1 MSRSS
6 LKTSNIKKCND
17 DNDCLKLN
25 KIKIKYH
32 CDKVRKLCTKTH
44 KNPIS
49 FSENKEENKEKI
61 FNSSKIEKF
70 IKEITFFNINS
81 YIFLIRFNSNFDKVK
96 ILLKEKNEDKFKE
109 LKDRLIKFKEHIES
123 FPGLIIKHD
132 KKIEFIDRKLPKL
145 FDRSLPEEISSNE
158 DYTSIIYIKNELI
171 ERNKLN
177 FDIYNKNITNIVR
190 NIMTSI
196 TSSELRLKI
205 TDSGWESLNWN
216 DKFEQIKKIFNSQ
229 EGKKDIPT
237 NLPEYIKILL

>member
-25 KIKIKYH
+25 KFKIKYH
-32 CDKVRKLCTKTH
+32 CDKVRNLCTKTH

-49 FSENKEENKEKI
+49 FSENEEKI

-81 YIFLIRFNSNFDKVK
+81 YIFLTKFESNFEKVK
-96 ILLKEKNEDKFKE
+96 ILLKEKNKNQDKLED
-109 LKDRLIKFKEHIES
+109 LKNRLIKFKKHIES

-145 FDRSLPEEISSNE
+145 FDRSLLEEISSNE